1 MCYDMVIIIGEAEG
15 NATWVLIAILIG
27 VFCHGLMT
35 SEIAEKKGYSALAGF
50 LIGLVLPVIGLIYE
64 AGRTVSEAKQK
75 EHDMRLAQMIADEI
89 GKREKSAIEE

>member
-1 MCYDMVIIIGEAEG
+1 MP
-15 NATWVLIAILIG
+15 TWVLIAILIG

-35 SEIAEKKGYSALAGF
+35 SEIAEKKGYSVFAGF

-75 EHDMRLAQMIADEI
+75 EHDMRLAQMIADEM